1 MIGLAITIVAVLGFV
16 GLGIWLFE
24 GDDDHDEW
32 RRM

>member
-1 MIGLAITIVAVLGFV
+1 MISLAITIAVVLGFV

-24 GDDDHDEW
+24 GDDHDEW